1 MDTFYRVNMSD
12 LSVRSEKIDG
22 EMGALG
28 GRGLTSAVV
37 AREVPAR
44 CHPLSE
50 ENKLVIAPG
59 ILSGTAAPCSGRI
72 SVGAKSPLTG
82 TIKESNA
89 GGTAAGALANL
100 GVKAIIIEGKP
111 REDKL
116 YRLVV
121 SSDGVKIE
129 EAEKLKGLGN
139 YDTVERL
146 FDEFGEKVSCL
157 SIGQAGEM
165 KAGAA
170 SIAVTD
176 PEGRP
181 TRHCGRGGL
190 GAVMGAKGV
199 KAIVVAASGGSRPQ
213 AADKDAFRAA
223 TKKFAQCLARHPLT
237 GETLATFGTNVLS
250 NVINEAGA
258 FPTRNFQ
265 SGKFDLTDQ
274 ISGERQHDIILERG
288 GVIAHACHR
297 GCTIKCSRIYMDKE
311 GEYLTKGPEYETVW
325 AHGPNCEIGDLDAI
339 AKMDRMDDDFGL
351 DTIEIGAT
359 IAVAMEAGVIPFGDA
374 EAAIELLAEV
384 GKGSPMGRLLASGAQ
399 TLGKAYGVS
408 RIPTVKGQAM
418 PAYDPRAVKGI
429 GVTYATTP
437 MGADHTAGYAVTA
450 NILGVGGEVDPLKPQ
465 GQVELSRGLQIAT
478 AVIDSGGL
486 CLFIAFSLLDDP
498 EAMDALCEMF
508 AGFWGKAIT
517 GDDITALGKSVLS
530 TEWRF
535 NAEAGFTAA
544 DDRLPRYFST
554 EKLPPHDV
562 TFDVSDEE
570 LDSVFDFT
578 K

>member
-1 MDTFYRVNMSD
+1 MDTIYRVNMSD
-12 LSVRSEKIDG
+12 LSVRSEKVDG
-22 EMGALG
+22 EMGGLG

-59 ILSGTAAPCSGRI
+59 ILSGTAAPCSGRL

-100 GVKAIIIEGKP
+100 GIKAIIIEGKP
-111 REDKL
+111 QEDKL

-121 SSDGVKIE
+121 SSDGIKIE
-129 EAEKLKGLGN
+129 EAQQLKGLGN

-146 FDEFGEKVSCL
+146 FDEFGKKVSCL

-165 KAGAA
+165 RVGAA

-181 TRHCGRGGL
+181 TRHCGRGGM

-199 KAIVVAASGGSRPQ
+199 KAIVVDASGGKRPEV
-213 AADKDAFRAA
+213 ADKDAFRAA
-223 TKKFAQCLARHPLT
+223 TKKFAKCLARNPLT
-237 GETLATFGTNVLS
+237 GETLPTYGTNALA
-250 NVINEAGA
+250 NVVNEAGA
-258 FPTRNFQ
+258 YPTRNFK
-265 SGKFDLTDQ
+265 SGKFDLTEQ
-274 ISGERQHDIILERG
+274 ISGERQHDVILERG

-297 GCTIKCSRIYMDKE
+297 GCTIKCSRIYMDKQ
-311 GEYLTKGPEYETVW
+311 GEYLTKGPEYETIW

-339 AKMDRMDDDFGL
+339 AQMDRMDDDFGL

-374 EAAIELLAEV
+374 KAAIGLLAEV
-384 GKGSPMGRLLASGAQ
+384 GKGSPLGRLLASGAQ
-399 TLGKAYGVS
+399 TLGKAFGVE
-408 RIPTVKGQAM
+408 RIPTVKGQSM

-429 GVTYATTP
+429 GVTYATST
-437 MGADHTAGYAVTA
+437 MGADHTAGYAVTK
-450 NILGVGGEVDPLKPQ
+450 NLGGEPDALKPE
-465 GQVELSRGLQIAT
+465 GQVELSRELQITT
-478 AVIDSGGL
+478 AALDSGGL
-486 CLFIAFSLLDDP
+486 CLFVAFALLDDP
-498 EAMDALCEMF
+498 EAVDAMCEMF
-508 AGFWGKAIT
+508 SGFWGKKIT
-517 GDDITALGKSVLS
+517 GDDLATLGKSVLS
-530 TEWRF
+530 TERRF

-562 TFDVSDEE
+562 TFDVPDKE
-570 LDSVFDFT
+570 LDSVFDFA